1 MKFKPLLLAAALG
14 LTGLP
19 VAVMADSSISVTA
32 KTAKADT
39 KSAMADATVT
49 AKVKAA
55 LIREKDM
62 SAMDVNVETNNG
74 VVQLSGFVDTMDQ
87 QERAAKVALAVEGV
101 REVKNDVRLALST
114 GAATGAAKTLKG
126 ETKRIVSDT
135 AITARVKAALF
146 AEKNLS
152 AMDVNIETKN
162 GVVQLAGF
170 VDSADQQE
178 RAAKVAQTVEGVKEV
193 KNDLRL
199 AAAVGAVTGA
209 ATGAV
214 GGVLDTVTG
223 TAKNATS
230 ETKRVFSDSTI
241 TAKVKTALIGEKDLS
256 AMDVNVETKNGIV
269 QLSGFVESKDQQDR
283 ANKVAQSVDGV
294 KEVKNDLRLKSGQ

>member
-62 SAMDVNVETNNG
+62 SAMDVNVETKNG

-223 TAKNATS
+223 TAKTATS